1 MTENSDPK
9 SSSLPASATLL
20 IAFLIVNLVLNAV
33 ISIVGELGLAVATV
47 WSAKLLFDLVRWL
60 RSDKDTRPKMK
71 FPKKSAGV
79 LIVVILVFGYL
90 VYLVARDLGTL

>member
-20 IAFLIVNLVLNAV
+20 ITFLIVTLAITFVF
-33 ISIVGELGLAVATV
+33 SIVGLFGFVVIIA

-60 RSDKDTRPKMK
+60 RSDKGTRPKMK
-71 FPKKSAGV
+71 FPRKSAGV
-79 LIVVILVFGYL
+79 LFVVILAVGYF
-90 VYLVARDLGTL
+90 VYLIARDLGTP

>member
-20 IAFLIVNLVLNAV
+20 IAFLIVTLVLTFV
-33 ISIVGELGLAVATV
+33 VPIVRMFGFVVAIV

-71 FPKKSAGV
+71 FPKKSVGV
-79 LIVVILVFGYL
+79 LFVVILVVGYL